1 MTLHTIIAEW
11 SRWIWPH
18 LANHLWQT
26 ILIAVVAW
34 GAVLLLG
41 RVTAR
46 VRYFIWMIALVKFLL
61 PSALLIW
68 AIEWVGFDLS
78 RAPAARVISNIAQPV
93 PPIAIDRVTVS
104 SAEPAN
110 IVARS
115 NPQTHE
121 ELYCALTLLWGLGA
135 TALLGRW
142 LVRRRL
148 FKRLLRAGV
157 EVREGREGEAF
168 NRAKSCLSL
177 NRGIRLMVV
186 PGLREPG
193 VWRVWR
199 PIVVL
204 PEGLAERLSDE
215 ELEALMMHELVHV
228 VRHDNLK
235 NIGQMLLCSLFW
247 FHPLVWLIDRRL
259 LGEGEVICDEVV
271 ISYTGNART
280 YAASLWKVAQFG
292 FGWSFAGVSRSTG
305 SNLSRRIKI
314 MLDTRRR
321 TKLTPIGRAVAG
333 LAICVLMVF
342 AVGMGLVTRS
352 EAGRLAMG
360 LVTRSDVG
368 AAGLPIETG
377 QTGQKRQPLEIVT
390 GAAIQPLVTLP
401 ARPVPSNNETQISPT
416 FFELDL
422 DRVQAETTWGEQSF
436 VTVPIQFDNESHIP
450 IAVSEAFVEI
460 SKPVPDRLGANG
472 LIVEGETKEQ
482 TDAVMGPKNG
492 FLFRLPTMPSR
503 HMRYTVKIMNK
514 EAHPITRLRLAI
526 LHPVPYGGPQG
537 IMLVGLWGKVS
548 NGLGANEVATF
559 SSIYSTFATV
569 VDRTEGQTHHGSN
582 VASNGFSDSELMNQL
597 SKSRLKVIE
606 ASYDPYVDRLNEL
619 MDELQ
624 HARTTGIQ
632 SEEMSPSL
640 KPAILYKEKPEY
652 TPEARANKVQGAVI
666 FDAVFATDG
675 TLKNISI
682 LRGLP
687 YGLIEQA
694 YKSVQKIS
702 FQPAVKDGV
711 PVNVRGN
718 IEFDFKLDP

>member
-1 MTLHTIIAEW
+1 MTLHTIFAEW

-26 ILIAVVAW
+26 VLIAVVAW
-34 GAVLLLG
+34 GAVLVFG

-78 RAPAARVISNIAQPV
+78 RAPAARVISDIAQPI
-93 PPIAIDRVTVS
+93 PPIVIDQATVS
-104 SAEPAN
+104 SAEPTD

-115 NPQTHE
+115 NPQAHD

-135 TALLGRW
+135 TALLGSW

-148 FKRLLRAGV
+148 FKRLLRAGA
-157 EVREGREGEAF
+157 EVREGREGETF
-168 NRAKSCLSL
+168 NRAKFRLSP
-177 NRGIRLMVV
+177 NRRIRLMVV

-199 PIVVL
+199 PIIVL

-215 ELEALMMHELVHV
+215 EFEALMMHELVHV
-228 VRHDNLK
+228 MRHDNLK
-235 NIGQMLLCSLFW
+235 NIGQMILCCLFW

-259 LGEGEVICDEVV
+259 LGEGEVICDEMV

-280 YAASLWKVAQFG
+280 YATSLWKVAQFG

-314 MLDTRRR
+314 ILDTKRR
-321 TKLTPIGRAVAG
+321 TRLTPIGHAVAG
-333 LAICVLMVF
+333 LAICILVVF

-352 EAGRLAMG
+352 EASRLAMG

-368 AAGLPIETG
+368 AAGLPIETEK
-377 QTGQKRQPLEIVT
+377 TGQKKQQLETVT
-390 GAAIQPLVTLP
+390 GAAIQPPVTLP
-401 ARPVPSNNETQISPT
+401 ERQVPSNNETQTQPT

-422 DRVQAETTWGEQSF
+422 DRVEAETTWGEQSF

-450 IAVSEAFVEI
+450 IAISEAFVEI
-460 SKPVPDRLGANG
+460 SKPVPDRIGANG
-472 LIVEGETKEQ
+472 LIVEGATKEQ
-482 TDAVMGPKNG
+482 TDAVMDPKNG
-492 FLFRLPTMPSR
+492 SLFRTRAMPSR
-503 HMRYTVKIMNK
+503 HVRYTVKIMNK
-514 EAHPITRLRLAI
+514 GPQPITRLKLAI
-526 LHPVPYGGPQG
+526 LNPVPLGGLPG
-537 IMLVGLWGKVS
+537 VLLVRLCDKVS
-548 NGLGANEVATF
+548 DGLGANEVATF

-569 VDRTEGQTHHGSN
+569 VERTEGQIHYGSS
-582 VASNGFSDSELMNQL
+582 VVSNGLSDSEVINQL
-597 SKSRLKVIE
+597 SKPRLKVVE
-606 ASYDPYVDRLNEL
+606 ASYDPYVDRLKEL

-640 KPAILYKEKPEY
+640 KPAILYQEKPEY
-652 TPEARANKVQGAVI
+652 TPEARANKVQGTVI

-694 YKSVQKIS
+694 YKSAQKIS

-718 IEFDFKLDP
+718 IELDFKLDQ